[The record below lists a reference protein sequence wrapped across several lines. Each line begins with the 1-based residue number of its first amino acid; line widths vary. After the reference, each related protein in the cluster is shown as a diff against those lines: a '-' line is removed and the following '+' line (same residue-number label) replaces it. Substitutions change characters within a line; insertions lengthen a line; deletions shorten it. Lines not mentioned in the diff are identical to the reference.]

1 MPVEGATD
9 DLGAMSLIALEEHY
23 AWDPASEGNVVAT
36 WLRSNN
42 HVGYERLYDRGPLRL
57 EQMDAAGIDF
67 QILSLFDPGVQDET
81 DVPRAID
88 LARRA
93 NDDLAESVRANPSR
107 FGGFATLA
115 TQDPDAATAELERA
129 VTELGLVGGLI
140 NGHCQ
145 GRYLDEPAYG
155 PLFAR
160 AESLGAPIYLHP
172 TTPHPAVMEAWFA
185 PYVSDGMHLAS
196 WGFAAE
202 TGTHVLRLIYS
213 GLFDKFP
220 KLQMIIGHLGEML
233 PFAAYRIDRYYGL
246 GGGGASS
253 RELQHLPSEYLRS
266 NFYVTTSGNFSPPS
280 FACTLDVMGTDRVMF
295 SVDYPMDD
303 NQTGAEFM
311 AAYPMDGAVRRKVG
325 SENAIRLFGGLIP
338 ATIGAS

>member
-1 MPVEGATD
+1 
-9 DLGAMSLIALEEHY
+9 MSLIALEEHY
-23 AWDPASEGNVVAT
+23 AWDPASTGNVVAT
-36 WLRSNN
+36 WLNSNN
-42 HVGYERLYDRGPLRL
+42 HLAYDRLYDRGPLRL

-67 QILSLFDPGVQDET
+67 QILSLFDPGVQDEH
-81 DVPRAID
+81 DAERAID

-93 NDDLAESVRANPSR
+93 NDDLADSVRANPNR

-115 TQDPDAATAELERA
+115 TQDPAAAAAELQRA

-145 GRYLDEPAYG
+145 GRYLDDPAYHS
-155 PLFAR
+155 LFAC

-172 TTPHPAVMEAWFA
+172 TTPHPAVMDAWFA
-185 PYVSDGMHLAS
+185 PYVSDGLHLAS

-213 GLFDKFP
+213 GLFDRFP
-220 KLQMIIGHLGEML
+220 GLQLIIGHLGEML

-246 GGGGASS
+246 GGDGGSS
-253 RELQHLPSEYLRS
+253 RTLQRLPSDYLRS
-266 NFYVTTSGNFSPPS
+266 NFHVTTSGNFSPPA
-280 FACTLDVMGTDRVMF
+280 FACTLEVMGADRVMF

-311 AAYPMDGAVRRKVG
+311 ASYPMDDETRRNVG
-325 SENAIRLFGGLIP
+325 SDNAIRLFGDKLP
-338 ATIGAS
+338 DTIGAVER

>member
-1 MPVEGATD
+1 
-9 DLGAMSLIALEEHY
+9 MSLIALEEHY
-23 AWDPASEGNVVAT
+23 AWDPASAGNVVAT
-36 WLRSNN
+36 WLQTNN
-42 HVGYERLYDRGPLRL
+42 TVAYDRLYDRGPLRL

-81 DVPRAID
+81 DVARAID

-93 NDDLAESVRANPSR
+93 NDDLAEAVRANPNR

-115 TQDPDAATAELERA
+115 TQDPDAAAAEFERA

-145 GRYLDEPAYG
+145 GRYLDDPAYES
-155 PLFAR
+155 LFAR
-160 AESLGAPIYLHP
+160 AEALAAPVYLHP
-172 TTPHPAVMEAWFA
+172 TTPHPAVMDAWFA
-185 PYVSDGMHLAS
+185 PYVDDGLHLAS

-233 PFAAYRIDRYYGL
+233 PFAAYRVDRYYGL
-246 GGGGASS
+246 GGTGSGN
-253 RELQHLPSEYLRS
+253 RLQRLPSDYLRN
-266 NFYVTTSGNFSPPS
+266 NFHVTTSGNFCAPA
-280 FACTLDVMGTDRVMF
+280 FACTLEVMGADRVMF

-303 NQTGAEFM
+303 NQAGADFLTS
-311 AAYPMDGAVRRKVG
+311 YPMDDATRRMVS
-325 SENAIRLFGGLIP
+325 SENAIRLFGKRIP
-338 ATIGAS
+338 AILTG

>member
-1 MPVEGATD
+1 LSRLDHGGASA
-9 DLGAMSLIALEEHY
+9 DLNPGGASA
-23 AWDPASEGNVVAT
+23 GNVVAT
-36 WLRSNN
+36 WLQANN
-42 HVGYERLYDRGPLRL
+42 TVAYDRLYDRGPLRI

-81 DVPRAID
+81 DVATAVD

-93 NDDLAESVRANPSR
+93 NDDLAESVRAHPNR

-115 TQDPDAATAELERA
+115 TQDPKAAAAEFERA

-145 GRYLDEPAYG
+145 GRYLDDPAYEA
-155 PLFAR
+155 LFAR
-160 AESLGAPIYLHP
+160 AEALGAPVYLHP
-172 TTPHPAVMEAWFA
+172 TTPHPAVMDAWFA
-185 PYVSDGMHLAS
+185 PYVNEGLHLAS

-220 KLQMIIGHLGEML
+220 QLQIIIGHLGEML
-233 PFAAYRIDRYYGL
+233 PFAAYRVDRYYGL
-246 GGGGASS
+246 GGDGSGH
-253 RELQHLPSEYLRS
+253 RLQHLPSDYLRN
-266 NFYVTTSGNFSPPS
+266 NFHVTMSGNFCPPA
-280 FACTLDVMGTDRVMF
+280 FACTLEVMGADRLMF

-303 NQTGAEFM
+303 NQAGADFLES
-311 AAYPMDGAVRRKVG
+311 YPMDDVTRRQVS
-325 SENAIRLFGGLIP
+325 SENAKKLFGERIP
-338 ATIGAS
+338 AVVGA

>member
-1 MPVEGATD
+1 
-9 DLGAMSLIALEEHY
+9 MSLIALEEHY
-23 AWDPASEGNVVAT
+23 AWDPASAGNVVAT
-36 WLRSNN
+36 WLKSNN
-42 HVGYERLYDRGPLRL
+42 DVAYQRLYDRGPLRL

-81 DVPRAID
+81 DFAKAID

-93 NDDLAESVRANPSR
+93 NDDLAETVRENPDR

-115 TQDPDAATAELERA
+115 TQDPDAAAAELERA
-129 VTELGLVGGLI
+129 VTDLGLVGGLI

-145 GRYLDEPAYG
+145 GRYLDDPAYEG
-155 PLFAR
+155 MFGR
-160 AESLGAPIYLHP
+160 AEEMSAPIYLHP

-185 PYVSDGMHLAS
+185 PYVDDGLHLAS

-220 KLQMIIGHLGEML
+220 RLQMIIGHLGEML
-233 PFAAYRIDRYYGL
+233 PFAAYRTDRYYGL
-246 GGGGASS
+246 GGDGGSKN
-253 RELQHLPSEYLRS
+253 RLQHLPSDYLRN
-266 NFYVTTSGNFSPPS
+266 NFHVTTSGNFCAPS
-280 FACTLDVMGTDRVMF
+280 FACTLEVLGADRVMF

-303 NQTGAEFM
+303 NQAGAEFLTS
-311 AAYPMDGAVRRKVG
+311 YPMDDATRRKV
-325 SENAIRLFGGLIP
+325 SCENAIRLFGDRIP
-338 ATIGAS
+338 AALGG